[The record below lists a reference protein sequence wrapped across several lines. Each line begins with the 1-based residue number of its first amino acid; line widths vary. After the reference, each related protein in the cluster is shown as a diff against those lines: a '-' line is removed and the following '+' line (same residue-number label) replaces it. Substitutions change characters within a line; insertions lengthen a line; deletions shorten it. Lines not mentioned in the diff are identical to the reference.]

1 MRKRLTVT
9 LFVWATLLVTS
20 AQPALAGIQNM
31 G

>member
-1 MRKRLTVT
+1 MKKRLFVT
-9 LFVWATLLVTS
+9 MALWIALLAMS

>member
-9 LFVWATLLVTS
+9 LFVWATLLVAS